1 MNKTILIIGMGQGLS
16 FSVAERFGQ
25 EGYKIG
31 MISRNEEN
39 LLEFQKK
46 FKNKNIIA
54 EYAVSDV
61 SDTIQMIKA
70 INQIKNKIGSISI
83 LHYNAVDYRMKN
95 IMEESLE
102 DLTTGFKI
110 SIGNAF
116 VATIELLSDLK
127 ENKGA
132 VLFTGGSTAN
142 IPNPDMASISLGKA
156 GLRNLTY
163 QFHHELK
170 KDNIFVGTVTING
183 WIDQKSETH
192 SPEKIAQIFWELN
205 SNRDVIEVTY

>member
-1 MNKTILIIGMGQGLS
+1 MGQGLS

-183 WIDQKSETH
+183 WIDQKS
-192 SPEKIAQIFWELN
+192 
-205 SNRDVIEVTY
+205 